1 MMRRTLTLLLAGLTA
16 ALPAAAE
23 PLSRAQAVARAL
35 EKNPTVQRSLA
46 DRDGLRGRA
55 KQARADALPE
65 VSLYG
70 TFLRYQDPGFFNS
83 PNIGEFPPE
92 ILQAFRPI
100 ASNLWDGNVTLR
112 QTLWSFSLG
121 KAIRA
126 AGHAEHLG
134 EENVRSAHQDVALR
148 AIFAYN
154 AHLLAQEQVKVGE
167 KIVRQKEKQL
177 EMARNRRGAGVATD
191 LEVLR
196 FEVDLANARTALLR
210 LQGAVDLARGDL
222 NAVMVAPTDTPI
234 EPTDSLEFVEK
245 AADQK
250 QVVKEAVSTRSEVK
264 AVAWSEKIYDEAIGI
279 YKADM
284 QPRLDFNSAYGW
296 SVRET
301 GKFLQSNYKK
311 WSLAVTL
318 KVPVFDGFRTAGK
331 VAQARAD
338 RARVG
343 QDRVALETLID
354 LEAKQAVDRLRV
366 AASVFHSTELNVA
379 QARKAVE
386 LTEANYRLGAATT
399 LDVLDA
405 QAALTQAEFSRI
417 EALHAHANARAG
429 LRYVMGRDPLA
440 EGPDDPPASP
450 PTSTAASAAG
460 AETRLENANARG
472 PEGPALPAPSPS
484 PTASNATTGEPR

>member
-1 MMRRTLTLLLAGLTA
+1 MTRRPLAA
-16 ALPAAAE
+16 ALFVLAAATAVAAE
-23 PLSRAQAVARAL
+23 PLSRAEAVARAL
-35 EKNPTVQRSLA
+35 ERNPTVLRSLA

-55 KQARADALPE
+55 QQAKADALPE
-65 VSLYG
+65 VSVYG

-83 PNIGEFPPE
+83 PNIDEFPPE

-100 ASNLWDGNVTLR
+100 ASNLWDGYASVR

-126 AGHAEHLG
+126 ARYATHLG
-134 EENVRSAHQDVALR
+134 DENVRSARQDVALR

-154 AHLLAQEQVKVGE
+154 AHLLALEQVKVGE
-167 KIVRQKEKQL
+167 NVVRQKEKQL
-177 EMARNRRGAGVATD
+177 AMAKNRREAGVATD

-196 FEVDLANARTALLR
+196 FEVDLANARTTMLR
-210 LQGAVDLARGDL
+210 LQGAADLARGDL
-222 NAVMVAPTDTPI
+222 NAVMVAPTDQAI
-234 EPTDSLEFVEK
+234 EPSDTLEFRE
-245 AADQK
+245 APADQ
-250 QVVKEAVSTRSEVK
+250 QEVVRAAIESRPEVK
-264 AVAWSEKIYDEAIGI
+264 AVAWNEKIYDEAIGI

-284 QPRLDFNSAYGW
+284 QPRLDFTGAYGW

-301 GKFLQSNYKK
+301 PNFFGSNYKK

-318 KVPVFDGFRTAGK
+318 KVPVFDGWRTAGR

-338 RARVG
+338 RAKVG

-366 AASVFHSTELNVA
+366 AASVYRAAELNVT
-379 QARKAVE
+379 QARKALE
-386 LTEANYRLGAATT
+386 MTEANYRLGAATT

-405 QAALTQAEFSRI
+405 QAALTQAEFSRV

-429 LRYVMGRDPLA
+429 LRYVMGQDPL
-440 EGPDDPPASP
+440 E
-450 PTSTAASAAG
+450 
-460 AETRLENANARG
+460 
-472 PEGPALPAPSPS
+472 
-484 PTASNATTGEPR
+484 

>member
-1 MMRRTLTLLLAGLTA
+1 MPRALLTA
-16 ALPAAAE
+16 ALVLAAVPPAATE
-23 PLSRAQAVARAL
+23 PLSRAEAVARAL
-35 EKNPTVQRSLA
+35 ERNPTVLRSFA

-65 VSLYG
+65 VSVYG

-83 PNIGEFPPE
+83 PNIDEFPPE

-100 ASNLWDGNVTLR
+100 ASNLWDGYASVR

-126 AGHAEHLG
+126 AGYAEHLG
-134 EENVRSAHQDVALR
+134 EENVRSARQDVALR
-148 AIFAYN
+148 AVFAYN
-154 AHLLAQEQVKVGE
+154 AYLLALEQVKVGE
-167 KIVRQKEKQL
+167 TVVSQKEKQL
-177 EMARNRRGAGVATD
+177 EMSRNRRGAGVATD

-196 FEVDLANARTALLR
+196 FEVDLANARTTLLR
-210 LQGAVDLARGDL
+210 LSGAADLARGDL
-222 NAVMVAPTDTPI
+222 NAVMVEPTDKAI
-234 EPTDSLEFVEK
+234 DPTDSLDFLETP
-245 AADQK
+245 ADQQ
-250 QVVKEAVSTRSEVK
+250 QVVREAIASRPEVK
-264 AVAWSEKIYDEAIGI
+264 AVAWNEKIYDEAIGI

-284 QPRLDFNSAYGW
+284 QPRLDLSGAFGW

-301 GKFLQSNYKK
+301 ENFFEPNYKK
-311 WSLAVTL
+311 WNLAVTL
-318 KVPVFDGFRTAGK
+318 KVPVFDGWRTAGK

-366 AASVFHSTELNVA
+366 AASVFRAAELNA
-379 QARKAVE
+379 TQARRALE
-386 LTEANYRLGAATT
+386 MTEANYRLGAATT

-417 EALHAHANARAG
+417 EALAVHANARAG
-429 LRYVMGRDPLA
+429 LRYVTGQSPL
-440 EGPDDPPASP
+440 EDGGP
-450 PTSTAASAAG
+450 
-460 AETRLENANARG
+460 
-472 PEGPALPAPSPS
+472 LPAPPTPS
-484 PTASNATTGEPR
+484 TPQALAPAGGEAFVATAGRE

>member
-1 MMRRTLTLLLAGLTA
+1 MMRRTFAAVLLVTA
-16 ALPAAAE
+16 AAGPAAAE

-35 EKNPTVQRSLA
+35 ERNPTVVRSLA

-65 VSLYG
+65 VSVYG

-83 PNIGEFPPE
+83 PNIDEFPPE

-100 ASNLWDGNVTLR
+100 ASNLWDGYASVR

-126 AGHAEHLG
+126 AGYAEHLG
-134 EENVRSAHQDVALR
+134 DENVRSARQDVALR

-154 AHLLAQEQVKVGE
+154 AYLLSLDQVKVAE
-167 KIVRQKEKQL
+167 TVVRQKEKQL
-177 EMARNRRGAGVATD
+177 EMSKNRRVAGVATE

-196 FEVDLANARTALLR
+196 FEVDLANARTTLLR
-210 LQGAVDLARGDL
+210 LKGAADLARGDL
-222 NAVMVAPTDTPI
+222 NAVMV
-234 EPTDSLEFVEK
+234 EPTDRPVEPTDALEFQETE
-245 AADQK
+245 AEQQA
-250 QVVKEAVSTRSEVK
+250 VVREAIASRPEVQ
-264 AVAWSEKIYDEAIGI
+264 AVGWNEKIYDEAIGI

-284 QPRLDFNSAYGW
+284 QPRLDFNGAYGW
-296 SVRET
+296 SVREPSN
-301 GKFLQSNYKK
+301 FFENNYKK

-318 KVPVFDGFRTAGK
+318 KIPVFDGWRTAGK

-338 RARVG
+338 RAKVG

-366 AASVFHSTELNVA
+366 AASVFHAAELNVT
-379 QARKAVE
+379 QARKAQE
-386 LTEANYRLGAATT
+386 MTDANYRLGAATT

-405 QAALTQAEFSRI
+405 QAALTQAEFNRI

-429 LRYVMGRDPLA
+429 LRYVVGQDPLVPA
-440 EGPDDPPASP
+440 PPA
-450 PTSTAASAAG
+450 
-460 AETRLENANARG
+460 
-472 PEGPALPAPSPS
+472 PALSAPTTMVPAPAGGGAAPK
-484 PTASNATTGEPR
+484 TAGLDSKESGTP

>member
-1 MMRRTLTLLLAGLTA
+1 MNRHVSIALALVLA
-16 ALPAAAE
+16 AAPLAAE
-23 PLSRAQAVARAL
+23 PLSRKEAVARAL
-35 EKNPTVQRSLA
+35 ERNPTMKRSLA

-55 KQARADALPE
+55 QEARADALPE
-65 VSLYG
+65 VSVYG

-83 PNIGEFPPE
+83 PNIDEFPPE

-100 ASNLWDGNVTLR
+100 ASNLWDGNVALR

-126 AGHAEHLG
+126 AGYAEHLG
-134 EENVRSAHQDVALR
+134 EENVRSARQDVALR

-154 AHLLAQEQVKVGE
+154 AHLLALGQVKVAE
-167 KIVRQKEKQL
+167 TIVNQKEKQL

-196 FEVDLANARTALLR
+196 FEVDLANARTTLLR
-210 LQGAVDLARGDL
+210 LQGAADLARGDL
-222 NAVMVAPTDTPI
+222 NAVMVEPTDQAI
-234 EPTDSLEFVEK
+234 EPTDALEFVET
-245 AADQK
+245 AADQQ
-250 QVVKEAVSTRSEVK
+250 QVVREAVASRPEVQ

-284 QPRLDFNSAYGW
+284 QPRLDLNGAFGW

-301 GKFLQSNYKK
+301 QNFFEPNYKK
-311 WSLAVTL
+311 WSLSVTL
-318 KVPVFDGFRTAGK
+318 KIPVFDGWRTAGR

-338 RARVG
+338 RAKVG

-366 AASVFHSTELNVA
+366 ASSVFHAAELNVT
-379 QARKAVE
+379 QARKA
-386 LTEANYRLGAATT
+386 LDMTEANYRLGAATT

-405 QAALTQAEFSRI
+405 LAAFTQAEFSRL

-429 LRYVMGRDPLA
+429 LRYVLGQDPL
-440 EGPDDPPASP
+440 EDD
-450 PTSTAASAAG
+450 
-460 AETRLENANARG
+460 RG
-472 PEGPALPAPSPS
+472 TP
-484 PTASNATTGEPR
+484 

>member
-1 MMRRTLTLLLAGLTA
+1 MTRRPPLVTLLLLA
-16 ALPAAAE
+16 AAAPVAAE
-23 PLSRAQAVARAL
+23 PLSRTEAVARAL
-35 EKNPTVQRSLA
+35 ERNPIVRRSLA

-65 VSLYG
+65 VSVYG

-83 PNIGEFPPE
+83 PNIDEFPAE

-100 ASNLWDGNVTLR
+100 ASNLWDGNVTMR

-126 AGHAEHLG
+126 AGYAEHLG
-134 EENVRSAHQDVALR
+134 EENVRSARQDVALR

-154 AHLLAQEQVKVGE
+154 AHLLALEQVRVAEKV
-167 KIVRQKEKQL
+167 VRQKEKQL

-196 FEVDLANARTALLR
+196 FEVDLANARTTLLR
-210 LQGAVDLARGDL
+210 LSGAADLARGDL
-222 NAVMVAPTDTPI
+222 NAVMVEPTDRPV
-234 EPTDSLEFVEK
+234 EPTDSLEFVET
-245 AADQK
+245 AADQQ
-250 QVVKEAVSTRSEVK
+250 QVVREAVSSRPEVQ
-264 AVAWSEKIYDEAIGI
+264 AVGWNEKIYDEAVGI

-284 QPRLDFNSAYGW
+284 QPRVDFNGAYGW

-301 GKFLQSNYKK
+301 PNFFEPNYKK
-311 WSLAVTL
+311 WSLSVTL
-318 KVPVFDGFRTAGK
+318 KVPVFDGWRTAGK

-366 AASVFHSTELNVA
+366 AASVFHATELNVT
-379 QARKAVE
+379 QARKALE
-386 LTEANYRLGAATT
+386 MTEANYRLGAATP
-399 LDVLDA
+399 LDVIDA
-405 QAALTQAEFSRI
+405 QAALTQAELSRI
-417 EALHAHANARAG
+417 EALHAHANARSG
-429 LRYVMGRDPLA
+429 LRYVMGQDPLA
-440 EGPDDPPASP
+440 EGAPTVPPP
-450 PTSTAASAAG
+450 G
-460 AETRLENANARG
+460 
-472 PEGPALPAPSPS
+472 ALPAPSS
-484 PTASNATTGEPR
+484 TTDASTTGAEAGPSAAGRD